1 MVVGRIGHTGAL
13 DPLATG
19 VLPLVVGR
27 ATRLAQFLTA
37 DDKEYVADIRFGA
50 STTSYDSEGYSDDR
64 PDEAVTA
71 IESDVLASPPDD
83 FRGTFWQTP
92 PPFSAKKVGGT
103 PAYRLARAE
112 KPVELKPAKVTLRT
126 LELLSCGDGLAGL
139 RNVCSSG

>member
-1 MVVGRIGHTGAL
+1 HATHHASRGLCMNGVLIVDKPLGPTSHDVVARVRRAIGISRIGHTGTL

-71 IESDVLASPPDD
+71 IESDVLACLLEI
-83 FRGTFWQTP
+83 G
-92 PPFSAKKVGGT
+92 
-103 PAYRLARAE
+103 RA
-112 KPVELKPAKVTLRT
+112 
-126 LELLSCGDGLAGL
+126 SC
-139 RNVCSSG
+139 